1 MSLRLTAALVA
12 AGLLILLVTGAYWKG
27 RIEGAAGERSKAA
40 AARAAAA
47 VAEVET
53 RGERESAQRA
63 EIVVRQRTAAD
74 RAVAELARDAHQSED
89 ADEPLD
95 PGRAARLRAHDE
107 RLCDANP
114 GLAGCAPVGDAA
126 GGDPALRTPPA
137 ARGADA
143 R

>member
-74 RAVAELARDAHQSED
+74 RAVAELTGARQPRRLATVRPTATSQTRPIATDVS
-89 ADEPLD
+89 
-95 PGRAARLRAHDE
+95 PGVTTAETNGPRALRAGRQRRDPPSSAS
-107 RLCDANP
+107 DAW
-114 GLAGCAPVGDAA
+114 
-126 GGDPALRTPPA
+126 
-137 ARGADA
+137 
-143 R
+143 